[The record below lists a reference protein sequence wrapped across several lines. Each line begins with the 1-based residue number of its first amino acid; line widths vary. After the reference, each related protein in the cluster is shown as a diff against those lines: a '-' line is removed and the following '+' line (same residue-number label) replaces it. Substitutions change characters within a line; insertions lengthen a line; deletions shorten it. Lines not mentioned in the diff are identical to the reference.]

1 MPALRELIVC
11 TVHDCHYYKSF
22 SSMFCYKS
30 WQIGIMMKTLI
41 RVFILLN
48 IYCVSHYVKLF
59 TYKLCCN
66 NPCQSYDA
74 DFVNEDI
81 ETQKVKVSPK
91 SEIKKKKLLLVVR
104 FESGTFFLQ
113 GLGHYTTHLL
123 LDVQKVVQEEK
134 L

>member
-30 WQIGIMMKTLI
+30 WPIGIMMKTLI

-91 SEIKKKKLLLVVR
+91 SEIKKKIVV
-104 FESGTFFLQ
+104 G
-113 GLGHYTTHLL
+113 G
-123 LDVQKVVQEEK
+123 KI
-134 L
+134 